1 VSAAALDAIPVI
13 RISELVLESADLERS
28 LGFYRA
34 VLGFTVYRQSGDR
47 AWLLA
52 GPRTRLGLW
61 APALGPGI
69 ANGRGGSHVHFAFHV
84 DESQLDS
91 IVARLEDHGLDVEV
105 HDFQDESRGRAAYV
119 SDPDGNVVE
128 FWTLDVSFETEV
140 GG

>member
-1 VSAAALDAIPVI
+1 MTAAAVGAVPVTGI
-13 RISELVLESADLERS
+13 RELVLESADLERS
-28 LGFYRA
+28 LAFYRD
-34 VLGFTVYRQSGDR
+34 VLGLTVVRQSAER

-52 GPRTRLGLW
+52 GAHTRLGLW
-61 APALGPGI
+61 TPGLGPGI

-84 DESQLDS
+84 DDS
-91 IVARLEDHGLDVEV
+91 DFDAVVARLEAHGLDVEL
-105 HDFQDESRGRAAYV
+105 HDSRDEGRGRAAYV